1 MLNAVRRAE
10 GYLRG
15 GFEILK
21 LGSGIW
27 NWNAYISNNNRRFM
41 TSLPLVREDGFSH
54 EELAPAARL
63 VILRSLLSYHAGK
76 TRADQAYS

>member
-54 EELAPAARL
+54 EELAPTTTPEKLAPIKL
-63 VILRSLLSYHAGK
+63 TRSAVFGANRVGS
-76 TRADQAYS
+76 